1 MGKKA
6 CIRSYG
12 DSIHLAV
19 MSEAARPLAPEET
32 GEETPADTPPASG
45 PIQYVTRPG
54 PKGGQL
60 RVGNPGNKGG
70 PGVPPSKI
78 RAAARELLF
87 PRLEILSEIADGVTE
102 IPLREKCP
110 ECGYEPTHEERV
122 EALKDRVKPS
132 DRVAAMRALEKL
144 AMSGSISVDDLR
156 DRMIRQVRTI
166 RAYLAERGLTP
177 EQVELLIELVHAD
190 WRS

>member
-1 MGKKA
+1 
-6 CIRSYG
+6 
-12 DSIHLAV
+12 
-19 MSEAARPLAPEET
+19 MSDPARPLAPDEI
-32 GEETPADTPPASG
+32 GDETPIETPVSG
-45 PIQYVTRPG
+45 PVAGVAMRPG
-54 PKGGQL
+54 PRGGQL

-87 PRLEILSEIADGVTE
+87 PRVNMLAEIADGVTE

-144 AMSGSISVDDLR
+144 GMAGTISVDDLR
-156 DRMIRQVRTI
+156 ERMIRQVRTM
-166 RAYLAERGLTP
+166 RGWLAEQGMP
-177 EQVELLIELVHAD
+177 DVKVAELIELVHAD